1 VWAWKRGSGEFTP
14 YDPEI
19 SARIEGAHAVGD
31 KGVIIFLQRSAAYRI
46 DFGNMCQINLG
57 DQSKRRSIKRLNA
70 LDATVE
76 KPRRTSRMDG
86 AILATA
92 HADAAAAGIEVKKNG
107 TVKGYHLTTPSAATS
122 IIQSSEFH
130 ASASGLI
137 GPFVYFANTP
147 EDCVGKAQA
156 VRSLDE
162 GALLTAQVDLG
173 YSLVVTAQPSPAVQ
187 SFLGITTWNDLTT
200 AKLEKAGCQSVY
212 AKAPGI
218 INRDEF
224 AVPIGGAPQVTAIR
238 LSGYHKKSS
247 PTSSALVAV
256 PFWQWPAWVH
266 NLANAVQI
274 DDAAVE
280 AVSPST
286 PISQPMG
293 ESYGVK
299 INSAGR
305 PVHSDGKFMSY
316 AEARRR
322 GWGFSSNP
330 TGPTKKDGTPDMR
343 YAANRDTFLSPRASS
358 SGSARYQVSSN
369 PTGPTKK
376 DGTPDMRYAAN
387 RAASSTSWFSNHG
400 HRGHGHGGRHGHAH
414 GHGGHHDRRGGHHGH
429 AHGHGGHHSSHTP
442 TKKDGTPDMRY
453 AANRDTFLSPRAS
466 SSGSARYQ
474 VSSNPTGPT
483 KKDGTPDM
491 RYAANR
497 AAASTSWSSAPSYS
511 SYCSPSGGGGGF
523 SPWSMGGGG
532 GGSSYLGS
540 ACYSVSSNPT
550 GPMKLDG
557 TPDMRYSANRG

>member
-1 VWAWKRGSGEFTP
+1 MTPTPPPRPPTEPVWAWKRGSGEFTP

-31 KGVIIFLQRSAAYRI
+31 KGVIIFLPAAYRI
-46 DFGNMCQINLG
+46 DFGKMCQIQIG
-57 DQSKRRSIKRLNA
+57 DESKRRSVVRLA
-70 LDATVE
+70 PDATVE

-92 HADAAAAGIEVKKNG
+92 RADAVAAGIEVKKNG

-122 IIQSSEFH
+122 IIQSNEFH
-130 ASASGLI
+130 ASAQGLI

-173 YSLVVTAQPSPAVQ
+173 YSLVVTASPSPAVQ
-187 SFLGITTWNDLTT
+187 AFLGITKWPDLTT

-218 INRDEF
+218 VNRDEF

-238 LSGYHKKSS
+238 LSAYHKKSS

-280 AVSPST
+280 AASPST

-299 INSAGR
+299 INSSGR

-322 GWGFSSNP
+322 GWG
-330 TGPTKKDGTPDMR
+330 GH
-343 YAANRDTFLSPRASS
+343 
-358 SGSARYQVSSN
+358 YQVSSN

-387 RAASSTSWFSNHG
+387 RE
-400 HRGHGHGGRHGHAH
+400 
-414 GHGGHHDRRGGHHGH
+414 
-429 AHGHGGHHSSHTP
+429 
-442 TKKDGTPDMRY
+442 
-453 AANRDTFLSPRAS
+453 TFLSPRAS
-466 SSGSARYQ
+466 S
-474 VSSNPTGPT
+474 
-483 KKDGTPDM
+483 
-491 RYAANR
+491 
-497 AAASTSWSSAPSYS
+497 
-511 SYCSPSGGGGGF
+511 CSPWYSGCGGGS
-523 SPWSMGGGG
+523 SPWFSGGGG
-532 GGSSYLGS
+532 GGSSFSGS

-550 GPMKLDG
+550 GPMKMDG

>member
-1 VWAWKRGSGEFTP
+1 
-14 YDPEI
+14 
-19 SARIEGAHAVGD
+19 
-31 KGVIIFLQRSAAYRI
+31 
-46 DFGNMCQINLG
+46 MCQINLG
-57 DQSKRRSIKRLNA
+57 DASKRRSIVRLNA

-173 YSLVVTAQPSPAVQ
+173 YSLVVTAPPSPAVQ

-343 YAANRDTFLSPRASS
+343 YAANR
-358 SGSARYQVSSN
+358 
-369 PTGPTKK
+369 
-376 DGTPDMRYAAN
+376 
-387 RAASSTSWFSNHG
+387 
-400 HRGHGHGGRHGHAH
+400 
-414 GHGGHHDRRGGHHGH
+414 
-429 AHGHGGHHSSHTP
+429 
-442 TKKDGTPDMRY
+442 
-453 AANRDTFLSPRAS
+453 
-466 SSGSARYQ
+466 
-474 VSSNPTGPT
+474 
-483 KKDGTPDM
+483 
-491 RYAANR
+491 

-532 GGSSYLGS
+532 SYSGS